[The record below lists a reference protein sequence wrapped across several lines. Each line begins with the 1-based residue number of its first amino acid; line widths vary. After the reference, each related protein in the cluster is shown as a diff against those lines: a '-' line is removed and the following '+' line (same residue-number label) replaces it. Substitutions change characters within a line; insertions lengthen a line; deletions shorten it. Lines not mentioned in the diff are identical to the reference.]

1 MYHKTPK
8 MKEIETKFKADIRDI
23 LIEYYY
29 EKNLTLQ
36 EVGKILGIDISTVSL
51 WLLRLNLPP
60 KKFTAVEIPRRN
72 AEAHAGD
79 GGFVS
84 PDPGERIKKG
94 KEA

>member
-60 KKFTAVEIPRRN
+60 KKFTAVEIPGRTRM
-72 AEAHAGD
+72 
-79 GGFVS
+79 
-84 PDPGERIKKG
+84 
-94 KEA
+94 KE